1 MATYSSILAWRIPWT
16 EEQVIVHTGTKNWTL
31 EEKHVRTNTVVLAHT
46 QRKAQNNQL
55 PPKPAIAVFL
65 LAWLLVP
72 ATSSLVT
79 LGHLLQ
85 NHNAFPLL

>member
-31 EEKHVRTNTVVLAHT
+31 EKHVRTNTVVLAYT

-55 PPKPAIAVFL
+55 PPNP
-65 LAWLLVP
+65 P
-72 ATSSLVT
+72 
-79 LGHLLQ
+79 
-85 NHNAFPLL
+85 

>member
-46 QRKAQNNQL
+46 QSTQRKAPNNQL
-55 PPKPAIAVFL
+55 PPNP
-65 LAWLLVP
+65 P
-72 ATSSLVT
+72 
-79 LGHLLQ
+79 
-85 NHNAFPLL
+85 